1 MGNDLTVCGLATS
14 RYIPRLFLTLRL
26 TLWLTFSVQSMFH
39 TSMFLGLT
47 VAPSEMAPYSLYM
60 QTKRMQGPFRTQPLF
75 HIASLVD
82 VSHPPFQCHTSV
94 MHDER
99 SSSAKMAANS
109 GCYSLAVDEGN

>member
-1 MGNDLTVCGLATS
+1 MTLRQMGNDLSVCGLATS

-26 TLWLTFSVQSMFH
+26 TLSLTFSVQSMFH

-60 QTKRMQGPFRTQPLF
+60 QPVRPLF

-109 GCYSLAVDEGN
+109 GCYSLAVDERN